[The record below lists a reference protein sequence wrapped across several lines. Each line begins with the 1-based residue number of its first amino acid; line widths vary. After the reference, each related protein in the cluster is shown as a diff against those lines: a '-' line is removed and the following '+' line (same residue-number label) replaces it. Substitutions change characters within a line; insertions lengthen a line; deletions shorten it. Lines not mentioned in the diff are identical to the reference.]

1 MANYCCSIELE
12 PRTLKQGQLDHARE
26 IAVDIVQTKE
36 PDEASTMF
44 TELQGLKDVVEIK
57 EPAVVVTVSGEN
69 LQPQKVVE
77 ESGRGGAVFKEEVVT
92 VETYCQ
98 CLVVESSPECR
109 DIKEPLS
116 APF

>member
-44 TELQGLKDVVEIK
+44 TEGLKDVVEIK
-57 EPAVVVTVSGEN
+57 EVPVVVTVSGEN

-77 ESGRGGAVFKEEVVT
+77 ERGRGRSGAVFREEVVSM
-92 VETYCQ
+92 ETYCQ

>member
-1 MANYCCSIELE
+1 MANFCCSIELE

-36 PDEASTMF
+36 PDKASTMF
-44 TELQGLKDVVEIK
+44 TEGLKEVVEIK
-57 EPAVVVTVSGEN
+57 EPAVVVSVSGEN
-69 LQPQKVVE
+69 LPRKAVE
-77 ESGRGGAVFKEEVVT
+77 EGDRGGAVFKEEVV
-92 VETYCQ
+92 VNMEAYCQ

>member
-1 MANYCCSIELE
+1 MANFCCSIELE

-44 TELQGLKDVVEIK
+44 TEGLKEVVGIK

-69 LQPQKVVE
+69 PPE
-77 ESGRGGAVFKEEVVT
+77 EGEGAAVIKEEIT